1 MLDAGRT
8 ASQIADKLGR
18 KEGGDK
24 LRPCTTHG
32 NGTTT
37 AMPQTSILISA
48 GEASGDM
55 YAARLATALRAR
67 LDVALFGMGG
77 PRMRDAGVE
86 IVADYRE
93 VHVLGILEVLAKVP
107 SIARTL
113 GKLSREARRRK
124 PALAILTDFP
134 GFHLRL
140 ARKLKAQG
148 VPSVYFICPQ
158 FWAWRPWRA
167 NLVRRRFARG
177 LCIFPFEQEWYRAR
191 GVAADFIGHP
201 LVGEVRATRSRE
213 QFAADFGLDAARPI
227 VAILP
232 GSRPGEFRQHL
243 PRILPACASF
253 GPSRGAQFVLAL
265 APGIH
270 AAEIAPYLHVGAG
283 APPLTVVEGATY
295 DAVAAADL
303 AIVSSGTATVE
314 TALLDTPMI
323 VVYRVAPFTA
333 AVARRLVR
341 TPMFAMV
348 NLIAGR
354 RIVPELIQEDLSP
367 ERLAMDAARLLDSP
381 GERDVMRRD
390 LAEVRAKLG
399 PAGAIDRAADIIAAM
414 LAGKPAAAQSQGTG
428 QPSRRSL
435 VS

>member
-1 MLDAGRT
+1 
-8 ASQIADKLGR
+8 
-18 KEGGDK
+18 
-24 LRPCTTHG
+24 
-32 NGTTT
+32 
-37 AMPQTSILISA
+37 MPEPSILISA

-55 YAARLATALRAR
+55 YAARLAAALRER
-67 LDVALFGMGG
+67 VPVHLFGMGG
-77 PRMRDAGVE
+77 PRMREAGVE

-107 SIARTL
+107 AIARVL
-113 GKLSREARRRK
+113 RLLSREARRRK
-124 PALAILTDFP
+124 PSLAILTDFP

-140 ARKLKAQG
+140 ARKLKSQG
-148 VPSVYFICPQ
+148 VPTVYFICPQ

-167 NLVRRRFARG
+167 NLVRRRFVRG

-201 LVGEVRATRSRE
+201 LVGEVRAARTRE
-213 QFAADFGLDAARPI
+213 QFAADFGLDPARPI

-232 GSRPGEFRQHL
+232 GSRPGEFKQHL
-243 PRILPACASF
+243 PRILPACASV
-253 GPSRGAQFVLAL
+253 GPARNAQFILAL
-265 APGIH
+265 APGIA
-270 AAEIAPYLHVGAG
+270 AAEIAPYLRSS
-283 APPLTVVEGATY
+283 APAVKIIEAATY

-314 TALLDTPMI
+314 TALLGTPMI

-354 RIVPELIQEDLSP
+354 RIVPELIQDSLTP
-367 ERLAMDAARLLDSP
+367 ERLAMETARLLDSP
-381 GERDVMRRD
+381 AERNVMRAD

-399 PAGAIDRAADIIAAM
+399 ASGAIDRAADIIAAM
-414 LAGKPAAAQSQGTG
+414 LRTAPAAPPPAAAK
-428 QPSRRSL
+428 QPAPRTL